1 MFSRTKTTACL
12 LVILM
17 ISISLS
23 GCIGS
28 NETQLEAEIADNN
41 QIISD
46 NNLVITELEAEV
58 ENLSNLL
65 TVANSN
71 IDNLEQE
78 HSSLTADLILMNNRQ
93 NVSEASIKALEQQI
107 FQLEYALVE
116 NKSIKNS
123 LQSQLDVV
131 TNSLV
136 EANQQIA
143 NLTTELMLANATIS
157 TLQEQ
162 IAELNA
168 QLNETTNDGEN
179 TQDDPYNV
187 LYIGH
192 SFGRPFASQ
201 MEDFAA
207 MVGIDHNQSIVF
219 SGGDSGS
226 PEELWENV
234 GRRTE
239 IMEILDGGSIDTL
252 VMICCSPSW
261 QADYGLNDDDAVWNF
276 TSYALQQNPNTRIG
290 LAMPWEDFPLQ
301 FDNASE
307 HRDLTD
313 RGYNMWMNMA
323 GRLSSDFNNADVFTF
338 YHGQAM
344 YELRHMYEEGNL
356 SDVSQ
361 LMGSSENSLFTDQKG
376 HAGQIVI
383 DTGTLLWM
391 AAIHNIE
398 PNSFPEFDDWE
409 TDIRIV
415 AQNILSEGN

>member
-1 MFSRTKTTACL
+1 MFSWAKTTACL

-338 YHGQAM
+338 YHGEAM

>member
-1 MFSRTKTTACL
+1 MFSRAKTTACL

-338 YHGQAM
+338 YHGEAM

>member
-207 MVGIDHNQSIVF
+207 LVGIDHNQSIVF

-338 YHGQAM
+338 YHGEAM

>member
-1 MFSRTKTTACL
+1 MFSWAKTTACL

-207 MVGIDHNQSIVF
+207 LVGIDHNQSIVF

-338 YHGQAM
+338 YHGEAM

>member
-338 YHGQAM
+338 YHGEAM

>member
-1 MFSRTKTTACL
+1 MLSRVKTAACL
-12 LVILM
+12 LVTLM
-17 ISISLS
+17 ITISLS
-23 GCIGS
+23 GCLGG
-28 NETQLEAEIADNN
+28 NEAELEAEIADND
-41 QIISD
+41 QIIAN

-65 TVANSN
+65 IVANSN
-71 IDNLEQE
+71 IDTLEQE
-78 HSSLTADLILMNNRQ
+78 HSSLTAELILLNNQQ
-93 NVSEASIKALEQQI
+93 NVSEASIETLELRI
-107 FQLEYALVE
+107 FQLEFALVE
-116 NKSIKNS
+116 NKSTKNS

-131 TNSLV
+131 SNSLV
-136 EANQQIA
+136 EANQQIID
-143 NLTTELMLANATIS
+143 LTTELLLANATIT

-168 QLNETTNDGEN
+168 QLNETTNDDDN
-179 TQDDPYNV
+179 TQDDSYNV

-234 GRRTE
+234 GHRTE
-239 IMEILDGGSIDTL
+239 IMEILDGGSIDAL

-261 QADYGLNDDDAVWNF
+261 QANYGMNDDDAVWNF

-301 FDNASE
+301 YDNASE

-313 RGYNMWMNMA
+313 RGYNLWMNMA

-338 YHGQAM
+338 YHGEAM

-361 LMGSSENSLFTDQKG
+361 LMGSSDNSLFTDQKG
-376 HAGQIVI
+376 HAGQIVV

-391 AAIHNIE
+391 AAIHNVE
-398 PNSFPEFDDWE
+398 PSSFPEFEDWE
-409 TDIRIV
+409 TDIRVV
-415 AQNILSEGN
+415 AQNILSQDN